1 MEFVQPIREIAQI
14 EAIKKALL
22 DKRPY
27 GLRDHLLFTLGIN
40 SALRISDLLG
50 LKIKDVV
57 DSKGSINGYITLRE
71 KKTGKSKAFP
81 LNNNAVRA
89 IKMYLQSIKPEPCEF
104 LFRSKKGG
112 ALTRQQAWHILNEAA
127 LMCGI
132 TDRIG
137 THTLRKT
144 FGYHAFKNGIGIECL
159 QTILNHS
166 SPGTTL
172 RYIGITQDD
181 VDSVYMGLNL

>member
-1 MEFVQPIREIAQI
+1 MEIVQPIREISQI
-14 EAIKKALL
+14 DAIKKALL

-27 GLRDHLLFTLGIN
+27 GLRDHLLFVLGIN

-57 DSKGSINGYITLRE
+57 DSKGNITGYITLRE
-71 KKTGKSKAFP
+71 KKTNKAKVFP
-81 LNNNAVRA
+81 LNNNAARA
-89 IKMYLQSIKPEPCEF
+89 LKMYLQSIKPEPCEF

-112 ALTRQQAWHILNEAA
+112 ALTRQQAWYILNEAA
-127 LMCGI
+127 AMCGI
-132 TDRIG
+132 VDKIG

>member
-1 MEFVQPIREIAQI
+1 MEIVQPIRKTCQI

-27 GLRDHLLFTLGIN
+27 GLRDHLLFVLGIN
-40 SALRISDLLG
+40 SALRISDLLS

-57 DSKGSINGYITLRE
+57 DSKGNITGYINLRE
-71 KKTGKSKAFP
+71 KKTGKSKVFP
-81 LNNNAVRA
+81 LNKSAVKA
-89 IKMYLQSIKPEPCEF
+89 LQMYLETIRLEPCEY

-112 ALTRQQAWHILNEAA
+112 ALTRQQAWNILNEAA
-127 LMCGI
+127 LMVGI
-132 TDRIG
+132 LDHIG

-144 FGYHAFKNGIGIECL
+144 FGYHSFKAGIGIECL

-166 SPGTTL
+166 SPGITL

-181 VDSVYMGLNL
+181 INDVYMNLNL